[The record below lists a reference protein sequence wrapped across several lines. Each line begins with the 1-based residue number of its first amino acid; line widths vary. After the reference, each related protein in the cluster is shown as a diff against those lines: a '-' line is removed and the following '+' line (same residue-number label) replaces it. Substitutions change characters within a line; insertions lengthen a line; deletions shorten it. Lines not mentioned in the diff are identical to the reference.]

1 MWFSTHSKVVIVGW
15 STNQWR
21 RLEESTSA
29 IAAAAAAA
37 AMERVGGSVGKQLQR
52 LERRMGIG
60 VVWRSVSKCICFSI

>member
-29 IAAAAAAA
+29 IAAAAAAI
-37 AMERVGGSVGKQLQR
+37 ERVGGSVGKQLQS
-52 LERRMGIG
+52 LEKRMGIG
-60 VVWRSVSKCICFSI
+60 VVWRPV